1 MQPKII
7 GELEAFWIECWI
19 YVSESDKKLK
29 LESDH
34 LKESDTV
41 AQTLWYTCLN
51 HYTNASREYSVDYI
65 KRALDISQNEFEW
78 IALTVSKVGYVLA
91 IEKTNSTVAWAYY
104 DNIFIKYQFQALA
117 KQKNW
122 ELIEVM
128 VKKGETGMFSKI
140 SGALTGPKFE
150 TSIQLSNLVHIL
162 GLDYII

>member
-78 IALTVSKVGYVLA
+78 IALTVSDTPGNPEIWFSWL
-91 IEKTNSTVAWAYY
+91 
-104 DNIFIKYQFQALA
+104 FQALA

-162 GLDYII
+162 GLDSIYII

>member
-1 MQPKII
+1 M
-7 GELEAFWIECWI
+7 
-19 YVSESDKKLK
+19 
-29 LESDH
+29 
-34 LKESDTV
+34 KESDTV

-78 IALTVSKVGYVLA
+78 IALTVSKVGCVLP
-91 IEKTNSTVAWAYY
+91 IEKTNNTVE
-104 DNIFIKYQFQALA
+104 NIIKYHFQALA

-162 GLDYII
+162 GLDYIIYL